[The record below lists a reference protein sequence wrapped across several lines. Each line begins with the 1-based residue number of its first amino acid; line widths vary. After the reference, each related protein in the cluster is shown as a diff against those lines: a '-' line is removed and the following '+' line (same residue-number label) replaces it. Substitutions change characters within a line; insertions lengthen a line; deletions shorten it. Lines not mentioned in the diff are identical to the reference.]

1 MFIEDS
7 KRQDLC
13 GSWVFSVKMA
23 MWIFLVSKDDQ
34 FRNNAI
40 IQRLCLTNVCAYQ
53 VDGKN
58 FEIIRRD
65 ANFSSFLVSC
75 CLKRIER

>member
-1 MFIEDS
+1 MWFLAIF
-7 KRQDLC
+7 
-13 GSWVFSVKMA
+13 GKMA

-40 IQRLCLTNVCAYQ
+40 IQRLCLTNVYAYQ

-65 ANFSSFLVSC
+65 ANFSSIFGFMLS
-75 CLKRIER
+75 KKN